1 MELPLEYLGQGED
14 HIMSFDVQDTVDFFV
29 EDVSTAAT
37 TTQQNGNFICSC
49 SPESLLT
56 SS

>member
-1 MELPLEYLGQGED
+1 MELPSEYLGQGED